1 VNPRSEPLLWVQLLG
16 LAAAPA
22 ELLLLL
28 LLLAGSDPGP
38 LPGLERLL
46 CWGLGA
52 LLPAALLWQQ
62 PADVWSL
69 LLLQTPAKGRSEQQ
83 RRLSCL
89 QSPLPLKLLAA
100 AGALALLPVLWLSD
114 SQAAIAT
121 ALSPLRHSSR
131 LVALLLAAALLG
143 LMLWQWQQLLQ
154 ALWLLSRPA
163 SQLATASP
171 LEPTEPQEQRLSLG
185 LPLLLPEPLSLAVA
199 GPGTAITP
207 EQQTEE
213 QQRTDLN
220 EQIP

>member
-1 VNPRSEPLLWVQLLG
+1 MNPRSEPLLWVQLLG

-28 LLLAGSDPGP
+28 LVLAGSDPGP

-52 LLPAALLWQQ
+52 LLPAALLWRQ

-83 RRLSCL
+83 RRLSRL

-100 AGALALLPVLWLSD
+100 TGALALLPVLWLSD
-114 SQAAIAT
+114 SQAAVAT
-121 ALSPLRHSSR
+121 ALSPLRQSSR

-163 SQLATASP
+163 SQLATTSP
-171 LEPTEPQEQRLSLG
+171 LEPTEQQQQRLGLG
-185 LPLLLPEPLSLAVA
+185 LPLLLPEPLQLAVA
-199 GPGTAITP
+199 GAAVTP
-207 EQQTEE
+207 EQQTED